1 MITFGTGALIL
12 SAFGIFGTIYYHIYR
27 NLEVVKISKNF
38 YGMGDRIF
46 FTLFIFEFI
55 QLLSLSPLIDEST
68 DLAVKQISIYPMTY
82 LNFSSDVI

>member
-1 MITFGTGALIL
+1 
-12 SAFGIFGTIYYHIYR
+12 
-27 NLEVVKISKNF
+27 
-38 YGMGDRIF
+38 MGDRIF